1 MLKKYILLFLVSMLP
16 IIELRG
22 AIPIGVGY
30 GIDLWLCYVICVIG
44 NIVPVPFIIFFG
56 KQILYKLAKLKR
68 IGRFFQKI
76 INRADEKAKTIGKA
90 EFWGL
95 LFFVATPLPGTG
107 AWTGSLIATILQMRL
122 KKAIPAIALGVV
134 LSGVIMLVISLLVKH
149 GIITGIDLFKG
160 YA

>member
-22 AIPIGVGY
+22 GIPIGVGY

-44 NIVPVPFIIFFG
+44 NILPVPFIIFFG
-56 KQILYKLAKLKR
+56 KQILYRFAKLKK
-68 IGRFFQKI
+68 IGSFFQKI
-76 INRADEKAKTIGKA
+76 IDRADRKAKTIGKA
-90 EFWGL
+90 EFWGI
-95 LFFVATPLPGTG
+95 FAFVAIPLPGTG
-107 AWTGSLIATILQMRL
+107 AWTGSLIATLLQMRL

-134 LSGVIMLVISLLVKH
+134 TSGVIMLVVSLLVKH
-149 GIITGIDLFKG
+149 GIITGIDLFNG

>member
-22 AIPIGVGY
+22 GIPIGVGY

-44 NIVPVPFIIFFG
+44 NILPVPFIIFFG
-56 KQILYKLAKLKR
+56 KQILYWFAKQKK
-68 IGRFFQKI
+68 IGPFFRKI
-76 INRADEKAKTIGKA
+76 IDRADRKAKTIGKA
-90 EFWGL
+90 EFWGI
-95 LFFVATPLPGTG
+95 FAFVAIPLPGTG
-107 AWTGSLIATILQMRL
+107 AWTGSLIATLLQMRL

-134 LSGVIMLVISLLVKH
+134 TSGIIMLIVSLLVKH
-149 GIITGIDLFKG
+149 GIISGIDLFNG